1 MKFLLIL
8 NDAPYGTERTYN
20 ALRIAG
26 MLCKRENVELRLF
39 LLGDA
44 VVAALS
50 GQKVPPGYYN
60 TQVMLTS
67 AMKHGAEVTICGT
80 CMDARGIQDDQL
92 IQGTVRGN
100 MEQLT
105 DWLEWADKIVTY

>member
-1 MKFLLIL
+1 MKFLLVL

-26 MLCKRENVELRLF
+26 MLSKREDVELRLF

-60 TQVMLTS
+60 TQIMLTS
-67 AMKHGAEVTICGT
+67 TMKHGTEVSICGT
-80 CMDARGIQDDQL
+80 CMEARGIQDDQL
-92 IQGTVRGN
+92 IQGTVRSD
-100 MEQLT
+100 MEKLT
-105 DWLEWADKIVTY
+105 DWLEWADKVVTY